1 MPELTEVLPDLPPN
15 GPGIRLPRGLGLRLS
30 AGNGMMVLGCSRVGV
45 RPSANEMEAVVAA
58 VAAVFQPTAVF
69 QGTEPELRV
78 IGQEEHF
85 IWRLYWPVEGVSVVW
100 RPKAQL
106 ALISEGAI

>member
-58 VAAVFQPTAVF
+58 VTAVFQPTAVF
-69 QGTEPELRV
+69 QAEKPELRV

-85 IWRLYWPVEGVSVVW
+85 IWRLYWPLEGVKLMQQQPV
-100 RPKAQL
+100 QE
-106 ALISEGAI
+106 ALF